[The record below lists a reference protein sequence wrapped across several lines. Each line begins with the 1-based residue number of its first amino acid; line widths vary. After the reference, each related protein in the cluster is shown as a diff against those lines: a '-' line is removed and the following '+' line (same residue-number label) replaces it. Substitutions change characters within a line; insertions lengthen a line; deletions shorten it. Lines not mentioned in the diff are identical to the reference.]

1 MPHSVAVEEYMQHD
15 PVTVGTDANIFEAIH
30 EIYENKVSGLCVV
43 EKDGTLVGVLSEL
56 DCLKAVLGGTYYDGG
71 APSVSEFMTT
81 DLLTVSPR
89 ENIVDIATDML
100 ERKQRRRPV
109 VVDGK
114 LVGLL
119 TCRQILHAVNRFS
132 ALAASNG

>member
-1 MPHSVAVEEYMQHD
+1 MSHSVAVEEYMQHN

-43 EKDGTLVGVLSEL
+43 EADGTLVGVLSEL
-56 DCLKAVLGGTYYDGG
+56 DCLKAVLGGTYYKDG

-81 DLLTVSPR
+81 ELLTVSPQ
-89 ENIVDIATDML
+89 ENIVDIAGDML

-109 VVDGK
+109 VVEG
-114 LVGLL
+114 
-119 TCRQILHAVNRFS
+119 
-132 ALAASNG
+132 